1 MRRFIALLVSVVFAL
16 GAFAAPAMA
25 QATKTETKP
34 AEKPAAKTEMKKE
47 PKKAPLDLNTATEAE
62 LKDLPGIGDAYAKK
76 IVEGRPYAR
85 KDELV
90 KKKIVPEATYAK
102 IKDQV
107 IAKQATAAKPADKPA
122 ASAEKKTDKK

>member
-1 MRRFIALLVSVVFAL
+1 MRRFIAFVVAAVFAL

-25 QATKTETKP
+25 QATKTET
-34 AEKPAAKTEMKKE
+34 KPAAKTEMKKE

-102 IKDQV
+102 IKDHV

>member
-1 MRRFIALLVSVVFAL
+1 MRRFIAFVVAIVFAL

-34 AEKPAAKTEMKKE
+34 AEKPAAKTETKKSE
-47 PKKAPLDLNTATEAE
+47 AKKGPLDLNTATEAE

-102 IKDQV
+102 IKDHV
-107 IAKQATAAKPADKPA
+107 IAKQTTAAKPA
-122 ASAEKKTDKK
+122 ASAEKKTEKK

>member
-1 MRRFIALLVSVVFAL
+1 MRRFIALLVAVVFAL

-34 AEKPAAKTEMKKE
+34 AEKPAAKTDSK
-47 PKKAPLDLNTATEAE
+47 PAAKKAPLDLNTATEAE

-76 IVEGRPYAR
+76 IIEGRPYAR

-90 KKKIVPEATYAK
+90 TRKIVPQATYDK

-107 IAKQATAAKPADKPA
+107 IARQDTAVKP
-122 ASAEKKTDKK
+122 KK

>member
-1 MRRFIALLVSVVFAL
+1 MRRFIALLVAVVFAL

-34 AEKPAAKTEMKKE
+34 AEKPAAKTETKKSE
-47 PKKAPLDLNTATEAE
+47 PKKGPLDLNTATEAE
-62 LKDLPGIGDAYAKK
+62 LKELPGIGDAYAKK
-76 IVEGRPYAR
+76 IIDGRPYAR

-102 IKDQV
+102 IKDHV
-107 IAKQATAAKPADKPA
+107 IAKQTTAAKPA
-122 ASAEKKTDKK
+122 ASAEKKTEKK